1 MPVGWL
7 TVLKLVPWVEVIKN
21 APAIADG
28 AKKLWTTVGRS
39 APLPDAPAGTD
50 VMAADAA
57 VAADPASAL
66 TALQAR
72 VVHAE
77 AAVAELQAQMQASSE
92 LIKSLA
98 EQNAELVSRVETNRS
113 RTVWLFV
120 LLGVVVAIAAFKVA
134 MN

>member
-28 AKKLWTTVGRS
+28 AKKLWTTVGGS
-39 APLPDAPAGTD
+39 TPLRDAPAGTD
-50 VMAADAA
+50 VVAADAA
-57 VAADPASAL
+57 AAADPASAV

-92 LIKSLA
+92 LIKALA
-98 EQNAELVSRVETNRS
+98 EQNAELVRRVEMNRS
-113 RTVWLFV
+113 RTTWLFG
-120 LLGVVVAIAAFKVA
+120 LLLVVAVIAGFGLAVT
-134 MN
+134 